1 MATLEKLK
9 EHITKSQ
16 TSLAEGI
23 KKAEDAPK
31 SPEVRKL
38 KKKVKRLS
46 RKANKMVFD
55 GKMAAL
61 RKQKK
66 KDRKTEDS

>member
-9 EHITKSQ
+9 THITKSQ
-16 TSLAEGI
+16 TALAEGV
-23 KKAEDAPK
+23 KKSGDAPQ

-46 RKANKMVFD
+46 RKAGKMVFNE
-55 GKMAAL
+55 KMAEL
-61 RKQKK
+61 RKKKK
-66 KDRKTEDS
+66 KDRKTEES

>member
-16 TSLAEGI
+16 TALAEEV
-23 KKAEDAPK
+23 KKAEDTSK

-46 RKANKMVFD
+46 RKAGKMVFFE
-55 GKMAAL
+55 KMAEL
-61 RKQKK
+61 KKKKK
-66 KDRKTEDS
+66 KDRKSEES